1 MWEGYVFNMAMTN
14 ATVKLQESPAT
25 TLHLVDVEGKS
36 IAHADPDAA
45 APEFASVRSEIRTLP
60 PVVEINIYN
69 GA

>member
-1 MWEGYVFNMAMTN
+1 MTRTN
-14 ATVKLQESPAT
+14 AIVKLQKESPAT

-60 PVVEINIYN
+60 PVVRNKYN